1 MNVLVDA
8 LPSTVEIG
16 GKKYPINTDFRAGV
30 KFEMLIMKNED
41 NVITLLKPFF
51 PDNMPAD
58 LAGALKAV
66 ELFFC
71 CGSLPKKKEKP
82 ESKKIAYSFAVD
94 SEAIFADFW
103 QYYNID
109 LSQEG
114 LHWWTFR
121 ALLFGLPEKSEF
133 KQRIYY
139 RTVDTKGLSKGEQK
153 RIKKLRAI
161 YEIKDE
167 TAPKLTLEERN
178 AGWLSYLAKRTK
190 ETTGGGGI
198 DG

>member
-1 MNVLVDA
+1 MNVLVDT
-8 LPSTVEIG
+8 LPSTVKIG
-16 GKKYPINTDFRAGV
+16 GKNYPINTDFRAGV
-30 KFEMLIMKNED
+30 KFEMLIMKGED
-41 NVITLLKPFF
+41 NFITLLKPFF
-51 PDNMPAD
+51 PDKIPAD
-58 LAGALKAV
+58 LEGALKAV
-66 ELFFC
+66 ELFYC
-71 CGSLPKKKEKP
+71 CGSLPEKNDKP
-82 ESKKIAYSFAVD
+82 ESKKIAYSFAAD

-139 RTVDTKGLSKGEQK
+139 RTVDTKNLSKGEQK

-167 TAPKLTLEERN
+167 TTQKLTLEERN

-190 ETTGGGGI
+190 ETTEEVE
-198 DG
+198 